1 MRVKKQTAK
10 KFEYNKKEQ
19 PVTNKP
25 DKLSKTVRVKYKK
38 TGDLKY
44 LSHLDMQN
52 IIIKM
57 LNRSG
62 FDLDYTNGFN
72 PTPKISFSSA
82 LGLFIESECEF
93 FDFCIFVLFDFPDA

>member
-1 MRVKKQTAK
+1 
-10 KFEYNKKEQ
+10 
-19 PVTNKP
+19 
-25 DKLSKTVRVKYKK
+25 
-38 TGDLKY
+38 
-44 LSHLDMQN
+44 MQN

-93 FDFCIFVLFDFPDA
+93 FDFCIFDDINETDIKNLLLKNANQCLIIDDVKIYNAKNT